1 MDMDNFMDA
10 LWGNILTM
18 IQYGASLFD
27 WLLTPF
33 HVFGPLFVMTLLALI
48 TVLITKFLN
57 RIIITKRYVALEKEF
72 QHWFK
77 VREEAMKGEDYEK
90 AKRLARNIDQAKL
103 NRVYYDYFLEG
114 FLLGLMRNVLPI
126 FLMVTYINEYYRAE
140 ELSRL
145 FGKGYLFSIPI
156 TGGEPV
162 MVGAVFYYI
171 ISLLLTYLA
180 WSVSKKLISRK
191 SSIHNQQVKAVMVDT
206 A

>member
-1 MDMDNFMDA
+1 M
-10 LWGNILTM
+10 
-18 IQYGASLFD
+18 
-27 WLLTPF
+27 
-33 HVFGPLFVMTLLALI
+33 
-48 TVLITKFLN
+48 N
-57 RIIITKRYVALEKEF
+57 RLIITKRYLELEKEF

-191 SSIHNQQVKAVMVDT
+191 SSIHNLRRKN
-206 A
+206 

>member
-1 MDMDNFMDA
+1 
-10 LWGNILTM
+10 
-18 IQYGASLFD
+18 
-27 WLLTPF
+27 
-33 HVFGPLFVMTLLALI
+33 
-48 TVLITKFLN
+48 
-57 RIIITKRYVALEKEF
+57 
-72 QHWFK
+72 
-77 VREEAMKGEDYEK
+77 
-90 AKRLARNIDQAKL
+90 LARNIDQAKL

-171 ISLLLTYLA
+171 ISLLLTYLS
-180 WSVSKKLISRK
+180 WYVSKKLISRK